1 MIPIY
6 RKLRKKMADDNRPL
20 KYARYAIGEIILVVI
35 GILIALQ
42 INTWNG
48 ERLQKKKET
57 RILMTLLDDLKQAE
71 LMSIDFI
78 EREQN
83 HIKLYE
89 KILGEDNENAIL
101 INHPKND
108 SLFHVIIFGL
118 VSQVPVIY
126 SYSDLKNAGETRLIS
141 NKLIRRRFTY
151 LENEIIDLNRQLA
164 DRLSV
169 QQIRLDDIAID
180 ELNFVQTLKG
190 MPNKYDIVYG
200 VENDYSKLF
209 QNQKFLNSIGVKLAL
224 TDDAINERIQLLD
237 EINGLIGLIEDEL
250 GEEME

>member
-1 MIPIY
+1 MIPFF
-6 RKLRKKMADDNRPL
+6 RKIRKKMADDNRPL

-42 INTWNG
+42 INTWNE

-57 RILMTLLDDLKQAE
+57 KILMTLLDDLKQAE

-83 HIKLYE
+83 NIKLYE
-89 KILGEDNENAIL
+89 KVLGGDNEHAIL
-101 INHPKND
+101 INHHKSD

-190 MPNKYDIVYG
+190 MGNKYNIEYG
-200 VENDYSKLF
+200 IENDYSKLF

-224 TDDAINERIQLLD
+224 TDDAINERNQLLD
-237 EINGLIGLIEDEL
+237 EINGLIGLIQDEL
-250 GEEME
+250 GQEME